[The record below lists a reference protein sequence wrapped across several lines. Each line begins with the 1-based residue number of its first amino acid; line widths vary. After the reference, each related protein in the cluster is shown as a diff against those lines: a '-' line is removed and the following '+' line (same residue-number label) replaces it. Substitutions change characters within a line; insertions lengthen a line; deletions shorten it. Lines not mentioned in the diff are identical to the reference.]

1 MEKRARELVA
11 NKLRGIR
18 AELGYNI
25 EYVAEK
31 SGVNKDTISRYE
43 NNVVSQQ
50 IDILE
55 KILNVYNIG
64 FDIFFRSIY
73 ANTQN
78 KMSEQAKESE

>member
-1 MEKRARELVA
+1 MKKRAREIVA
-11 NKLRGIR
+11 DKLRGIR

-25 EYVAEK
+25 EFVAEK

-55 KILNVYNIG
+55 KILDVYKIE
-64 FDIFFRSIY
+64 FDIFFRNFN
-73 ANTQN
+73 ANKQKNDDN
-78 KMSEQAKESE
+78 KE